1 MKRFAIFILCNL
13 LTFFTYAGVMPYP
26 GLRERIARDPEGSL
40 LLLDSLE
47 ERGALPQYGI
57 DYLRALSYRTQSR
70 YYMCMHYATHALNN
84 PEIQRDSVLTS
95 YTYMLLAESSVA
107 SFQLVEA
114 ADMITKGK
122 EYAEKANDQLLKANM
137 LHMEGDLYRNMGVLN
152 KSYECLHEAIDLL
165 SGISNAEA
173 KFLLSHC
180 MGYLMGYYIS
190 DRKPQNAWEVGLQR
204 EKLLRSLE
212 SRTDVDAHVLDRHKG
227 FFYSKMAY
235 LSCKMKKPQ
244 MGKVYADKFYSTVF
258 STTSLGQLEIND
270 FLLES
275 GDFHSVLVHSNAYFA
290 ELDASDSLNVIYLR
304 TLYQSGKA
312 YNALGKY
319 KDAYN
324 AMMQV
329 YDIRNR
335 MRVNIERNQIF
346 DLTDVTDAVSREYEL
361 EKAAYHVKMQHRIIV
376 GLVCFM
382 VFLLLLFAGLWR
394 ALSVIKR
401 KNRKMAELILELDD
415 QRNALLARHAFP
427 QLEMTAESGEKKLP
441 EEVDTVAGADT
452 ETDTE
457 AEISDASVPEN
468 ESLFLRFDQQV
479 KEQKLYL
486 DYQLTRDDYA
496 HLMGVDRNRFAAVLK
511 LFTSG
516 GNLSMYLNELRLE
529 YSVSLFRNHP
539 DWPISKVAEESALPS
554 SSTFYRLFKD
564 KYGISP
570 NSFRKTFLKKK

>member
-1 MKRFAIFILCNL
+1 MKRFVIFILCNL
-13 LTFFTYAGVMPYP
+13 LTFFTYAGVIPYP
-26 GLRERIARDPEGSL
+26 GLREKIAHNPESSL

-47 ERGALPQYGI
+47 EKGAIPQYGI

-107 SFQLVEA
+107 SFQLAEA

-122 EYAEKANDQLLKANM
+122 EYAEKANDQLLRANM
-137 LHMEGDLYRNMGVLN
+137 LQMEGGLYRNMGVLN
-152 KSYECLHEAIDLL
+152 KSYECLQEAVSLL
-165 SGISNAEA
+165 SDISNAEA

-190 DRKPQNAWEVGLQR
+190 DRKPQKAWEVGLQR
-204 EKLLRSLE
+204 ERLLRSLE
-212 SRTDVDAHVLDRHKG
+212 SRTDVDVHVLDRHKG

-235 LSCKMKKPQ
+235 LSYQVKKPQ
-244 MGKVYADKFYSTVF
+244 MAKKYADMFYSTVF
-258 STTSLGQLEIND
+258 STTSMGQLEIND

-275 GDFHSVLVHSNAYFA
+275 GDYHSVLVHSKAYFS

-312 YNALGKY
+312 YSALGKY
-319 KDAYN
+319 SDAYN
-324 AMMQV
+324 AMMQA
-329 YDIRNR
+329 YDIRNK
-335 MRVNIERNQIF
+335 MRVNMERNQIF

-361 EKAAYHVKMQHRIIV
+361 EKAAYRVQMQHRIII
-376 GLVCFM
+376 GLVGIM
-382 VFLLLLFAGLWR
+382 AFLLLLFGGLWR

-401 KNRKMAELILELDD
+401 KNRKMTELILELDD
-415 QRNALLARHAFP
+415 QRNKLMPKYSFP
-427 QLEMTAESGEKKLP
+427 QLEMTADAGEKKLP
-441 EEVDTVAGADT
+441 QEVDTAAEGD
-452 ETDTE
+452 TDTDTSG
-457 AEISDASVPEN
+457 ATLPEN
-468 ESLFLRFDQQV
+468 ESLFLKFDQQV

-486 DYQLTRDDYA
+486 NYKLTRDDYA
-496 HLMGVDRNRFAAVLK
+496 HLMGVDRNRFAAILK

-516 GNLSMYLNELRLE
+516 GNLSVYLNELRLE

-539 DWPISKVAEESALPS
+539 DWPISKVATESALPS
-554 SSTFYRLFKD
+554 LSTFYRLFKD
-564 KYGISP
+564 KYGISR
-570 NSFRKTFLKKK
+570 NSFRKTVLR

>member
-1 MKRFAIFILCNL
+1 MKRFVIFILCSL
-13 LTFFTYAGVMPYP
+13 LTFFTYAGVIPYP
-26 GLRERIARDPEGSL
+26 GLREKIAHNPESSL

-47 ERGALPQYGI
+47 EKGAIPQYGI

-70 YYMCMHYATHALNN
+70 YYMCMYYATHALNN

-107 SFQLVEA
+107 SFQLAEA

-122 EYAEKANDQLLKANM
+122 EYAEKANDQLLRANM
-137 LHMEGDLYRNMGVLN
+137 LQMEGGLYRNMGVLN
-152 KSYECLHEAIDLL
+152 KSYECLQEAVSLL
-165 SGISNAEA
+165 SDISNAEA

-190 DRKPQNAWEVGLQR
+190 DRKPQKAWEVGLQR

-212 SRTDVDAHVLDRHKG
+212 SRTDVDVHVLDRHKG

-235 LSCKMKKPQ
+235 LSYQVKNPQ
-244 MGKVYADKFYSTVF
+244 MAKKYADMFYSTVF
-258 STTSLGQLEIND
+258 STTSMGQLEIND

-275 GDFHSVLVHSNAYFA
+275 GDYHSVLVHSKAYFA

-312 YNALGKY
+312 YSALGKY
-319 KDAYN
+319 SDAYN
-324 AMMQV
+324 AMMQA
-329 YDIRNR
+329 YDIRNK
-335 MRVNIERNQIF
+335 MRVNIERNQIL

-361 EKAAYHVKMQHRIIV
+361 EKAAYHMKMQRRIII

-382 VFLLLLFAGLWR
+382 MFLLLLFVGLWR
-394 ALSVIKR
+394 ALIVIRR
-401 KNRKMAELILELDD
+401 KNLKMAELILELDD
-415 QRNALLARHAFP
+415 QRNRVLAKHSF
-427 QLEMTAESGEKKLP
+427 LDP
-441 EEVDTVAGADT
+441 EVEVDTDDKGLS
-452 ETDTE
+452 EKQGTDVSSE
-457 AEISDASVPEN
+457 VVPED
-468 ESLFLRFDQQV
+468 EQLFLKFDQQV

-496 HLMGVDRNRFAAVLK
+496 RLMGVDRNRFACILK
-511 LFTSG
+511 LFTDG
-516 GNLSMYLNELRLE
+516 ENLSGYLNDLRLE
-529 YSVSLFRNHP
+529 FSVGLFRNHP
-539 DWPISKVAEESALPS
+539 DWPISRIAAESALPS
-554 SSTFYRLFKD
+554 LSTFYRLFKD

-570 NSFRKTFLKKK
+570 NSFRKTMLK

>member
-1 MKRFAIFILCNL
+1 MKRFVIFILCSL
-13 LTFFTYAGVMPYP
+13 LTFFTYAGVIPYP
-26 GLRERIARDPEGSL
+26 GLREKIAHNPESSL

-47 ERGALPQYGI
+47 EKGAIPQYGI

-107 SFQLVEA
+107 SFQLAEA

-122 EYAEKANDQLLKANM
+122 EYAEKANDQLLRANM
-137 LHMEGDLYRNMGVLN
+137 LQMEGGLYRNMGVLN
-152 KSYECLHEAIDLL
+152 KSYECLQEAVSLL
-165 SGISNAEA
+165 SDISNAEA

-190 DRKPQNAWEVGLQR
+190 DRKPQKAWEVGLQR

-212 SRTDVDAHVLDRHKG
+212 SRTDVDVHVLDRHKG

-235 LSCKMKKPQ
+235 LSYQVKKPQ
-244 MGKVYADKFYSTVF
+244 MAKKYADMFYSTVF
-258 STTSLGQLEIND
+258 STTSMGQLEIND

-275 GDFHSVLVHSNAYFA
+275 GDYHSVLVHSKAYFS

-312 YNALGKY
+312 YSALGKY
-319 KDAYN
+319 SDAYN
-324 AMMQV
+324 AMMQA
-329 YDIRNR
+329 YDIRNK

-401 KNRKMAELILELDD
+401 KNSKMAELILELDD
-415 QRNALLARHAFP
+415 QRNKLMPKYSFP
-427 QLEMTAESGEKKLP
+427 QLEMTADAGEKKLP
-441 EEVDTVAGADT
+441 QEVDTAAEGD
-452 ETDTE
+452 TDTDTSG
-457 AEISDASVPEN
+457 ATVPEN
-468 ESLFLRFDQQV
+468 ESLFLKFDQQV

-486 DYQLTRDDYA
+486 NYKLTRDDYA
-496 HLMGVDRNRFAAVLK
+496 HLMGVDRNRFASILK
-511 LFTSG
+511 LFTAG
-516 GNLSMYLNELRLE
+516 GNLSCYLNDLRLE

-539 DWPISKVAEESALPS
+539 DWPISRVATESALPS
-554 SSTFYRLFKD
+554 LSTFYRLFKD

>member
-1 MKRFAIFILCNL
+1 MKRFVIFILCNL
-13 LTFFTYAGVMPYP
+13 LTFFTYAGVIPYP
-26 GLRERIARDPEGSL
+26 GLREKIAHNPESSL

-47 ERGALPQYGI
+47 EKGAIPQYGI

-107 SFQLVEA
+107 SFQLAEA
-114 ADMITKGK
+114 AGMITKGK
-122 EYAEKANDQLLKANM
+122 EYAEKANDQLLRANM
-137 LHMEGDLYRNMGVLN
+137 LQMEGGLYRNMGVLN
-152 KSYECLHEAIDLL
+152 KSYECLQEAISLL

-190 DRKPQNAWEVGLQR
+190 DRKPQKAWEVGLQR
-204 EKLLRSLE
+204 ERLLRSLE
-212 SRTDVDAHVLDRHKG
+212 SRTDVDVHVLDRHKG

-235 LSCKMKKPQ
+235 LSYQVKKPQ
-244 MGKVYADKFYSTVF
+244 MAKKYADMFYSTVF
-258 STTSLGQLEIND
+258 STTSMGQLEIND

-275 GDFHSVLVHSNAYFA
+275 GDYHSVLVHSKAYFS

-312 YNALGKY
+312 YSALGKY
-319 KDAYN
+319 SDAYN
-324 AMMQV
+324 AMMQA
-329 YDIRNR
+329 YDIRNK
-335 MRVNIERNQIF
+335 MRVNIERNQIL

-361 EKAAYHVKMQHRIIV
+361 EKAAYHMKMQRRIII

-382 VFLLLLFAGLWR
+382 MFLLLLFVGLWR
-394 ALSVIKR
+394 ALIVIRR
-401 KNRKMAELILELDD
+401 KNLKMAELILELDD
-415 QRNALLARHAFP
+415 QRNRVLAKHSF
-427 QLEMTAESGEKKLP
+427 LDP
-441 EEVDTVAGADT
+441 EVEVDTDDKGLS
-452 ETDTE
+452 EKQGTDVSSE
-457 AEISDASVPEN
+457 VVPED
-468 ESLFLRFDQQV
+468 EQLFLKFDQQV

-496 HLMGVDRNRFAAVLK
+496 RLMGVDRNCFACILK
-511 LFTSG
+511 LFTDG
-516 GNLSMYLNELRLE
+516 ENLSGYLNDLRLE
-529 YSVSLFRNHP
+529 FSVGLFRNHP
-539 DWPISKVAEESALPS
+539 DWPISRIAAESALPS
-554 SSTFYRLFKD
+554 LSTFYRLFKD

-570 NSFRKTFLKKK
+570 NSFRKTMLK

>member
-1 MKRFAIFILCNL
+1 MKRFVIFILCNL
-13 LTFFTYAGVMPYP
+13 LTFFTYAGVIPYP
-26 GLRERIARDPEGSL
+26 GLREKIAHDPESSL

-47 ERGALPQYGI
+47 EKGAIPQYGI

-70 YYMCMHYATHALNN
+70 YYMCMHYASHALNN

-107 SFQLVEA
+107 SFQLAEA
-114 ADMITKGK
+114 AEMITKGK

-137 LHMEGDLYRNMGVLN
+137 LQMEGDLYRNMGVLN

-190 DRKPQNAWEVGLQR
+190 DRRPQNAWEVGLQR

-258 STTSLGQLEIND
+258 STTSMGQLEIND

-275 GDFHSVLVHSNAYFA
+275 GDFHSVLVHSKAYFA

-361 EKAAYHVKMQHRIIV
+361 EKAAYHMKMQRRIII

-382 VFLLLLFAGLWR
+382 MFLLLLFVGLWR
-394 ALSVIKR
+394 ALIVIRR
-401 KNRKMAELILELDD
+401 KNLKMAELILELDD
-415 QRNALLARHAFP
+415 QRNRVLAKHSF
-427 QLEMTAESGEKKLP
+427 LDP
-441 EEVDTVAGADT
+441 EVEVDTDDKGLS
-452 ETDTE
+452 EKQGTDVSSE
-457 AEISDASVPEN
+457 VVPED
-468 ESLFLRFDQQV
+468 EQLFLKFDQQV

-496 HLMGVDRNRFAAVLK
+496 RLMGVDRNRFACILK
-511 LFTSG
+511 LFTDG
-516 GNLSMYLNELRLE
+516 ENLSGYLNDLRLE
-529 YSVSLFRNHP
+529 FSVGLFRNHP
-539 DWPISKVAEESALPS
+539 DWPISRIAAESALPS
-554 SSTFYRLFKD
+554 LSTFYRLFKD

-570 NSFRKTFLKKK
+570 NSFRKTMLK

>member
-1 MKRFAIFILCNL
+1 MKRFAILILYNL
-13 LTFFTYAGVMPYP
+13 LAFSIYAGVIPFQ

-47 ERGALPQYGI
+47 EKGTIPQYGI

-70 YYMCMHYATHALNN
+70 YYMCMHYAPHALNN

-95 YTYMLLAESSVA
+95 YTYMLLAESWVA
-107 SFQLVEA
+107 SFQLAEA

-122 EYAEKANDQLLKANM
+122 EYAEKANDQLLRANM
-137 LHMEGDLYRNMGVLN
+137 PTYRNMGVLN
-152 KSYECLHEAIDLL
+152 KSYECLQEAISLL
-165 SGISNAEA
+165 SGISNSEA
-173 KFLLSHC
+173 QFLLSHC

-190 DRKPQNAWEVGLQR
+190 DRKPQKAWEVGLQR

-258 STTSLGQLEIND
+258 STTSMGQLEIND

-275 GDFHSVLVHSNAYFA
+275 GDFHSVLVHSKAYFA

-312 YNALGKY
+312 YSALGKY
-319 KDAYN
+319 SDAYN
-324 AMMQV
+324 AMIQA
-329 YDIRNR
+329 YDIRNK
-335 MRVNIERNQIF
+335 MRVNIERNQIL

-361 EKAAYHVKMQHRIIV
+361 EKAAYRVQMQHRII
-376 GLVCFM
+376 LVLIGVT
-382 VFLLLLFAGLWR
+382 VFLLLLLGGLWR
-394 ALSVIKR
+394 ALTVIKR

-415 QRNALLARHAFP
+415 QRNKLMPKYSFP
-427 QLEMTAESGEKKLP
+427 QLERTADAGEKKLP
-441 EEVDTVAGADT
+441 EEVDTAAGADT

-457 AEISDASVPEN
+457 PETSDASVPEN

-496 HLMGVDRNRFAAVLK
+496 HLMGVDRNRFASILK
-511 LFTSG
+511 LFTAG
-516 GNLSMYLNELRLE
+516 GNLSCYLNDLRLE
-529 YSVSLFRNHP
+529 YSIGLFRNHP
-539 DWPISKVAEESALPS
+539 DWPISKVAAESALPS
-554 SSTFYRLFKD
+554 LSTFYRLFKD

-570 NSFRKTFLKKK
+570 NSFRKTVLK

>member
-13 LTFFTYAGVMPYP
+13 LTFFTYAGVMPYS

-107 SFQLVEA
+107 SFQLAEA
-114 ADMITKGK
+114 AEMITKGK
-122 EYAEKANDQLLKANM
+122 EYAEKANDLLLRANM
-137 LHMEGDLYRNMGVLN
+137 LQMEGDLYRNMGVLN

-173 KFLLSHC
+173 QFLLSHC

-190 DRKPQNAWEVGLQR
+190 DRRPQNAWEVGLQR

-275 GDFHSVLVHSNAYFA
+275 GDFHSVLAHSNAYFA
-290 ELDASDSLNVIYLR
+290 ELDESDSLNVIYLR

-324 AMMQV
+324 SMMQV

-394 ALSVIKR
+394 ALTVIKR

-415 QRNALLARHAFP
+415 QRNKLMPKYSFP
-427 QLEMTAESGEKKLP
+427 QLEMTADAGEKKLP
-441 EEVDTVAGADT
+441 EEVDTVAGTD
-452 ETDTE
+452 TDTE
-457 AEISDASVPEN
+457 LETSDASVSEN
-468 ESLFLRFDQQV
+468 ESLFLKFDQQV

-496 HLMGVDRNRFAAVLK
+496 HLMGVDRNRFASILK
-511 LFTSG
+511 LFTAG
-516 GNLSMYLNELRLE
+516 GNLSCYLNELRLE
-529 YSVSLFRNHP
+529 YSIGLFRNHP
-539 DWPISKVAEESALPS
+539 DWPISKVAAESALPS
-554 SSTFYRLFKD
+554 LSTFYRLFKD
-564 KYGISP
+564 EYGISP

>member
-1 MKRFAIFILCNL
+1 MKRFVIFILCNL
-13 LTFFTYAGVMPYP
+13 LTFFTYAGVIPYP
-26 GLRERIARDPEGSL
+26 GLREKIAHDPESSL

-47 ERGALPQYGI
+47 EKGAIPQYGI

-70 YYMCMHYATHALNN
+70 HYMCMHYATHALNN

-107 SFQLVEA
+107 SFQLAEA

-122 EYAEKANDQLLKANM
+122 EYAEKANDQLLRANM
-137 LHMEGDLYRNMGVLN
+137 LQMEGGLYRNMGVLN
-152 KSYECLHEAIDLL
+152 KSYECLQEAVSLL
-165 SGISNAEA
+165 SDISNAEA

-258 STTSLGQLEIND
+258 STTSMGQLEIND

-275 GDFHSVLVHSNAYFA
+275 GDFHSVLVHSKAYFA

-361 EKAAYHVKMQHRIIV
+361 EKAAYHMKMQRRIII

-382 VFLLLLFAGLWR
+382 MFLLLLFVGLWR
-394 ALSVIKR
+394 ALIVIRR
-401 KNRKMAELILELDD
+401 KNLKMAELILELDD
-415 QRNALLARHAFP
+415 QRNRVLAKHSF
-427 QLEMTAESGEKKLP
+427 LDP
-441 EEVDTVAGADT
+441 EVEVDTDDKGLS
-452 ETDTE
+452 EKQGTDVSSE
-457 AEISDASVPEN
+457 VVPED
-468 ESLFLRFDQQV
+468 EQLFLKFDQQV

-496 HLMGVDRNRFAAVLK
+496 RLMGVDRNRFACILK
-511 LFTSG
+511 LFTDG
-516 GNLSMYLNELRLE
+516 ENLSGYLNDLRLE
-529 YSVSLFRNHP
+529 FSVGLFRNHP
-539 DWPISKVAEESALPS
+539 DWPISRIAAESALPS
-554 SSTFYRLFKD
+554 LSTFYRLFKD

-570 NSFRKTFLKKK
+570 NSFRKTMLK

>member
-1 MKRFAIFILCNL
+1 MKRFAILVLYNL
-13 LTFFTYAGVMPYP
+13 LAFSIYAGVIPFQ

-47 ERGALPQYGI
+47 EKGTIPQYGI

-107 SFQLVEA
+107 SFQLAEA

-122 EYAEKANDQLLKANM
+122 EYAEKANDQLLRANM
-137 LHMEGDLYRNMGVLN
+137 LQMEGGLYRNMGVLN
-152 KSYECLHEAIDLL
+152 KSYECLQEAVSLL
-165 SGISNAEA
+165 SDISNAEA

-190 DRKPQNAWEVGLQR
+190 DRKPQKAWEVGLQR
-204 EKLLRSLE
+204 ERLLRSLE
-212 SRTDVDAHVLDRHKG
+212 SRTDVDVHVLDRHKG

-235 LSCKMKKPQ
+235 LSYQVKKPQ
-244 MGKVYADKFYSTVF
+244 MAKKYADMFYSTVF
-258 STTSLGQLEIND
+258 STTSMGQLEIND

-275 GDFHSVLVHSNAYFA
+275 GDYHSVLVHSKAYFS

-312 YNALGKY
+312 YSALGKY
-319 KDAYN
+319 SDAYN
-324 AMMQV
+324 AMMQA
-329 YDIRNR
+329 YDIRNK
-335 MRVNIERNQIF
+335 MRVNMERNQIF

-361 EKAAYHVKMQHRIIV
+361 EKAAYRVQMQHRIII
-376 GLVCFM
+376 GLVGIM
-382 VFLLLLFAGLWR
+382 AFLLLLFGGLWR

-415 QRNALLARHAFP
+415 QRNALLARNAFP
-427 QLEMTAESGEKKLP
+427 QLEMAEEPGEEEQP
-441 EEVDTVAGADT
+441 DEVDAAIGTDADT
-452 ETDTE
+452 DT
-457 AEISDASVPEN
+457 SDVAVPEN
-468 ESLFLRFDQQV
+468 ETLFQTFDQQV
-479 KEQKLYL
+479 KEQRLYL

-496 HLMGVDRNRFAAVLK
+496 QLMGVDRNRFASILK
-511 LFTSG
+511 LFTAG
-516 GNLSMYLNELRLE
+516 GNLSCYLNDLRLE
-529 YSVSLFRNHP
+529 YSIGLFRNHP
-539 DWPISKVAEESALPS
+539 DWPISKVATESALPS
-554 SSTFYRLFKD
+554 LSTFYRLFKD

-570 NSFRKTFLKKK
+570 NSFRKTMLK

>member
-1 MKRFAIFILCNL
+1 MKRFAILVLYNL
-13 LTFFTYAGVMPYP
+13 LAFSIYAGVIPFQ

-47 ERGALPQYGI
+47 EKGTIPQYGI

-107 SFQLVEA
+107 SFQLAEA

-137 LHMEGDLYRNMGVLN
+137 LQMEGDLYRNMGVLN

-190 DRKPQNAWEVGLQR
+190 DRRPQNAWEVGLQR

-258 STTSLGQLEIND
+258 STTSMGQLEIND

-275 GDFHSVLVHSNAYFA
+275 GDFHSVLVHSKAYFA

-361 EKAAYHVKMQHRIIV
+361 EKAAYHMKMQRRIII

-382 VFLLLLFAGLWR
+382 MFLLLLFVGLWR
-394 ALSVIKR
+394 ALIVIRR
-401 KNRKMAELILELDD
+401 KNLKMAELILELDD
-415 QRNALLARHAFP
+415 QRNRVLAKHSF
-427 QLEMTAESGEKKLP
+427 LDP
-441 EEVDTVAGADT
+441 EVEVDTDDKGLS
-452 ETDTE
+452 EKQGTDVSSE
-457 AEISDASVPEN
+457 VVPED
-468 ESLFLRFDQQV
+468 EQLFLKFDQQV

-496 HLMGVDRNRFAAVLK
+496 RLMGVDRNRFACILK
-511 LFTSG
+511 LFTDG
-516 GNLSMYLNELRLE
+516 ENLSGYLNDLRLE
-529 YSVSLFRNHP
+529 FSVGLFRNHP
-539 DWPISKVAEESALPS
+539 DWPISRIAAESALPS
-554 SSTFYRLFKD
+554 LSTFYRLFKD

-570 NSFRKTFLKKK
+570 NSFRKTMLK

>member
-1 MKRFAIFILCNL
+1 MKRFVILVLYNL
-13 LTFFTYAGVMPYP
+13 LVFSIYAGVIPFQ

-47 ERGALPQYGI
+47 EKGTIPQYGI

-107 SFQLVEA
+107 SFQLAEA

-122 EYAEKANDQLLKANM
+122 EYAEKANDQLLRANM
-137 LHMEGDLYRNMGVLN
+137 LQMEGGLYRNMGVLN
-152 KSYECLHEAIDLL
+152 KSYECLQEAVSLL
-165 SGISNAEA
+165 SDISNAEA

-190 DRKPQNAWEVGLQR
+190 DRKPQKAWEVGLQR
-204 EKLLRSLE
+204 ERLLRSLE
-212 SRTDVDAHVLDRHKG
+212 SRTDVDVHVLDRHKG

-235 LSCKMKKPQ
+235 LSYQVKKSQ
-244 MGKVYADKFYSTVF
+244 MAKKYADMFYSTVF
-258 STTSLGQLEIND
+258 STTSMGQLEIND

-275 GDFHSVLVHSNAYFA
+275 GDYHSVLVHSKAYFSD
-290 ELDASDSLNVIYLR
+290 LDASDSLNVIYLR

-312 YNALGKY
+312 YSALGKY
-319 KDAYN
+319 SDAYN
-324 AMMQV
+324 AMMQA
-329 YDIRNR
+329 YDIRNK
-335 MRVNIERNQIF
+335 MRVNMERNQIF

-382 VFLLLLFAGLWR
+382 AFLLLLFAGLWR

-427 QLEMTAESGEKKLP
+427 QLEMAADAGEKKLP
-441 EEVDTVAGADT
+441 QEVDTAAEGD
-452 ETDTE
+452 TDTDTSG
-457 AEISDASVPEN
+457 ATVPEN
-468 ESLFLRFDQQV
+468 ESLFLKFDQQV

-486 DYQLTRDDYA
+486 NYKLTRDDYA
-496 HLMGVDRNRFAAVLK
+496 HLMGVDRNRFASILK
-511 LFTSG
+511 LFTTG
-516 GNLSMYLNELRLE
+516 GNLSCYLNDLRLE
-529 YSVSLFRNHP
+529 YSIGLFRNHP
-539 DWPISKVAEESALPS
+539 DWPISKVATESALPS
-554 SSTFYRLFKD
+554 LSTFYRLFKD

-570 NSFRKTFLKKK
+570 NSFRKTMLK

>member
-1 MKRFAIFILCNL
+1 MKRFVIFILCNL
-13 LTFFTYAGVMPYP
+13 LTFFIYAGVIPYP

-84 PEIQRDSVLTS
+84 PEILRDSVLTS

-107 SFQLVEA
+107 SFQLAEA
-114 ADMITKGK
+114 AEMITKGK
-122 EYAEKANDQLLKANM
+122 EYAEKANDQLLRANM
-137 LHMEGDLYRNMGVLN
+137 LQMEGDLYRNMGVLN

-190 DRKPQNAWEVGLQR
+190 DRRPQNAWKVGLQR

-235 LSCKMKKPQ
+235 LSCQMKNLQ
-244 MGKVYADKFYSTVF
+244 MGKTYADKFYSTVF

-275 GDFHSVLVHSNAYFA
+275 GDYYSVLAHSNAYFSG
-290 ELDASDSLNVIYLR
+290 LDASDSLNVIYLR

-361 EKAAYHVKMQHRIIV
+361 EKAAYHVKMHIVIV

-415 QRNALLARHAFP
+415 QRNKLIPKYSFP

-441 EEVDTVAGADT
+441 EEVDTAADT
-452 ETDTE
+452 DSDTGTDT
-457 AEISDASVPEN
+457 SDVAVPEN
-468 ESLFLRFDQQV
+468 ETLFQAFDQQV
-479 KEQKLYL
+479 KEQRLYL

-496 HLMGVDRNRFAAVLK
+496 QLMGVDRNRFAAVLK

>member
-1 MKRFAIFILCNL
+1 MKRFAILVLYNL
-13 LTFFTYAGVMPYP
+13 LAFFIYAGVIPFQ

-47 ERGALPQYGI
+47 EKGTIPQYGI

-107 SFQLVEA
+107 SFQLAEA

-122 EYAEKANDQLLKANM
+122 EYAEKANDQLLRANM
-137 LHMEGDLYRNMGVLN
+137 LQMEGGLYRNMGVLN
-152 KSYECLHEAIDLL
+152 KSYECLQEAVSLL
-165 SGISNAEA
+165 SDISNAEA

-190 DRKPQNAWEVGLQR
+190 DRKPQKAWEVGLQR
-204 EKLLRSLE
+204 ERLLRSLE
-212 SRTDVDAHVLDRHKG
+212 SRTDVDVHVLDRHKG

-235 LSCKMKKPQ
+235 LSYQVKKPQ
-244 MGKVYADKFYSTVF
+244 MAKKYADMFYSTVF
-258 STTSLGQLEIND
+258 STTSMGQLEIND

-275 GDFHSVLVHSNAYFA
+275 GDYHSVLVHSKAYFS

-335 MRVNIERNQIF
+335 MRVNIERNQIL

-361 EKAAYHVKMQHRIIV
+361 EKAAYRMQIQHRII
-376 GLVCFM
+376 LVLIGVT
-382 VFLLLLFAGLWR
+382 VFLLLLFGGLWR
-394 ALSVIKR
+394 ALTVIKR

-427 QLEMTAESGEKKLP
+427 QLEMAEVPGEEEQP
-441 EEVDTVAGADT
+441 DEVDAAIGTDADT
-452 ETDTE
+452 DMPDV
-457 AEISDASVPEN
+457 AVPEN
-468 ESLFLRFDQQV
+468 ETLFQTFDQQV

-496 HLMGVDRNRFAAVLK
+496 QLMGVDRNRFAAVLK

>member
-1 MKRFAIFILCNL
+1 MKRFVIFILCNL
-13 LTFFTYAGVMPYP
+13 LTFFTYAGVIPYP
-26 GLRERIARDPEGSL
+26 GLREKIAHDPESSL

-47 ERGALPQYGI
+47 EKGAIPQYGI

-107 SFQLVEA
+107 SFQLAEA

-122 EYAEKANDQLLKANM
+122 EYAEKANDQLLRANM
-137 LHMEGDLYRNMGVLN
+137 LQMEGGLYRNMGVLN
-152 KSYECLHEAIDLL
+152 KSYECLQEAVSLL
-165 SGISNAEA
+165 SDISNAEA

-190 DRKPQNAWEVGLQR
+190 DRKPQKAWEVGLQR

-212 SRTDVDAHVLDRHKG
+212 SRTDVDVHVLDRHKG

-235 LSCKMKKPQ
+235 LSYQVKNPQ
-244 MGKVYADKFYSTVF
+244 MAKKYADMFYSTVF
-258 STTSLGQLEIND
+258 STTSMGQLEIND

-275 GDFHSVLVHSNAYFA
+275 GDYHSVLVHSKAYFS

-312 YNALGKY
+312 YSALGKY
-319 KDAYN
+319 SDAYN
-324 AMMQV
+324 AMMQA
-329 YDIRNR
+329 YDIRNK
-335 MRVNIERNQIF
+335 MRVNMERNQIF

-361 EKAAYHVKMQHRIIV
+361 EKAAYRVQMQHRIII
-376 GLVCFM
+376 GLVGIM
-382 VFLLLLFAGLWR
+382 AFLLLLFGGLWR
-394 ALSVIKR
+394 ALTVIKR

-415 QRNALLARHAFP
+415 QRNKLMPKYSFP
-427 QLEMTAESGEKKLP
+427 QLEMTADAGERKLP
-441 EEVDTVAGADT
+441 QEADT
-452 ETDTE
+452 AAGTDTDTDTE
-457 AEISDASVPEN
+457 PETSDTSVSEN
-468 ESLFLRFDQQV
+468 EGLFLKFDQQV

-486 DYQLTRDDYA
+486 NYKLTRDDYA
-496 HLMGVDRNRFAAVLK
+496 HLMGVDRNRFASILK
-511 LFTSG
+511 LFTAG
-516 GNLSMYLNELRLE
+516 GNLSCYLNDLRLE
-529 YSVSLFRNHP
+529 YSIGLFRNHP
-539 DWPISKVAEESALPS
+539 DWPISKVATESALPS
-554 SSTFYRLFKD
+554 LSTFYRLFKD

-570 NSFRKTFLKKK
+570 NSFRKTVLR

>member
-1 MKRFAIFILCNL
+1 MKRFAILVLYNL
-13 LTFFTYAGVMPYP
+13 LAFSIYAGVIPFQ

-47 ERGALPQYGI
+47 EKGTIPQYGI

-95 YTYMLLAESSVA
+95 YTYMLLAESSVV
-107 SFQLVEA
+107 SFQLAEA

-122 EYAEKANDQLLKANM
+122 EYAEKANDQLLRANM
-137 LHMEGDLYRNMGVLN
+137 LQMEGGLYRNMGVLN
-152 KSYECLHEAIDLL
+152 KSYECLQEAVSLL
-165 SGISNAEA
+165 SDISNAEA

-190 DRKPQNAWEVGLQR
+190 DRKPQKAWEVGLQR
-204 EKLLRSLE
+204 ERLLRSLE
-212 SRTDVDAHVLDRHKG
+212 SRTDVDVHVLDRHKG

-235 LSCKMKKPQ
+235 LSYQVKKPQ
-244 MGKVYADKFYSTVF
+244 MAKKYADMFYSTVF
-258 STTSLGQLEIND
+258 STTSMGQLEIND

-275 GDFHSVLVHSNAYFA
+275 GDYHSVLVHSKAYFS

-312 YNALGKY
+312 YSALGKY
-319 KDAYN
+319 SDAYN
-324 AMMQV
+324 AMMQA
-329 YDIRNR
+329 YDIRNK
-335 MRVNIERNQIF
+335 MRVNMERNQIF

-361 EKAAYHVKMQHRIIV
+361 EKAAYRVQMQHRIII
-376 GLVCFM
+376 GLVGIM
-382 VFLLLLFAGLWR
+382 AFLLLLFGGLWR

-427 QLEMTAESGEKKLP
+427 QLEMAEEPGEEEQP
-441 EEVDTVAGADT
+441 DEVDAAIGTDADT
-452 ETDTE
+452 DT
-457 AEISDASVPEN
+457 SDVAVPEN
-468 ESLFLRFDQQV
+468 ETLFQTFDQQV
-479 KEQKLYL
+479 KEQRLYL

-496 HLMGVDRNRFAAVLK
+496 QLMGVDRNRFASILK
-511 LFTSG
+511 LFAAG
-516 GNLSMYLNELRLE
+516 GNLSCYLNDLRLE
-529 YSVSLFRNHP
+529 YSIGLFRNHP
-539 DWPISKVAEESALPS
+539 DWPISKVATESALPS
-554 SSTFYRLFKD
+554 LSTFYRLFKD

-570 NSFRKTFLKKK
+570 NSFRKTMLK

>member
-1 MKRFAIFILCNL
+1 MKRFAILILYNL
-13 LTFFTYAGVMPYP
+13 LVFSIYAGAIPFQ
-26 GLRERIARDPEGSL
+26 GLREKIARDPEGSL

-47 ERGALPQYGI
+47 EKGALPQYGI

-107 SFQLVEA
+107 SFQLAEA
-114 ADMITKGK
+114 AEMITKGK
-122 EYAEKANDQLLKANM
+122 EYAEKANDQLLRANM
-137 LHMEGDLYRNMGVLN
+137 LQMEGDLYRNMGVLN

-190 DRKPQNAWEVGLQR
+190 DRRPQNAWEVGLQR

-235 LSCKMKKPQ
+235 LSCQMKNLQ
-244 MGKVYADKFYSTVF
+244 MGKTYADKFYSTVF

-275 GDFHSVLVHSNAYFA
+275 GDYYSVLAHSNAYFSG
-290 ELDASDSLNVIYLR
+290 LDASDSLNVIYLR

-415 QRNALLARHAFP
+415 QRNKLIPKYSFP

-441 EEVDTVAGADT
+441 EEVVRLPILILIQEQIHPTWPFRRMKPCFRHS
-452 ETDTE
+452 
-457 AEISDASVPEN
+457 IS
-468 ESLFLRFDQQV
+468 R
-479 KEQKLYL
+479 
-486 DYQLTRDDYA
+486 
-496 HLMGVDRNRFAAVLK
+496 
-511 LFTSG
+511 
-516 GNLSMYLNELRLE
+516 
-529 YSVSLFRNHP
+529 
-539 DWPISKVAEESALPS
+539 
-554 SSTFYRLFKD
+554 
-564 KYGISP
+564 
-570 NSFRKTFLKKK
+570 

>member
-1 MKRFAIFILCNL
+1 MKRFAILVLYNL
-13 LTFFTYAGVMPYP
+13 LAFFIYAGVIPFQ

-47 ERGALPQYGI
+47 EKGTIPQYGI

-107 SFQLVEA
+107 SFQLAEA

-122 EYAEKANDQLLKANM
+122 EYAEKANDQLLRANM
-137 LHMEGDLYRNMGVLN
+137 LQMEGDLYRNMGVLN
-152 KSYECLHEAIDLL
+152 KSYECLQEAISLL
-165 SGISNAEA
+165 SDISNAEA

-190 DRKPQNAWEVGLQR
+190 DKKPQKAWEVGLQL

-227 FFYSKMAY
+227 LFFSKMAY
-235 LSCKMKKPQ
+235 LSYQVKKPQ
-244 MGKVYADKFYSTVF
+244 MAKKYADMFYSTVF
-258 STTSLGQLEIND
+258 STTSMGQLEIND

-275 GDFHSVLVHSNAYFA
+275 GDYHSVLVHSKAYFA

-312 YNALGKY
+312 YSALGKY
-319 KDAYN
+319 SDAYN
-324 AMMQV
+324 AMMQA
-329 YDIRNR
+329 YDIRNK
-335 MRVNIERNQIF
+335 MRVNIERNQIL
-346 DLTDVTDAVSREYEL
+346 DLTDVTNAVSREYEL
-361 EKAAYHVKMQHRIIV
+361 EKAAYRMQIQHRII
-376 GLVCFM
+376 LVLIGVM
-382 VFLLLLFAGLWR
+382 VFLLLLFGGLWR
-394 ALSVIKR
+394 ALNVIKR

-427 QLEMTAESGEKKLP
+427 QLEMAEVPGEKEQP
-441 EEVDTVAGADT
+441 DEVDAAIGTDADT
-452 ETDTE
+452 DT
-457 AEISDASVPEN
+457 SDVAVPEN
-468 ESLFLRFDQQV
+468 ETLFQTFDQQV

-496 HLMGVDRNRFAAVLK
+496 QLMGVDRNRFAAVLK

-539 DWPISKVAEESALPS
+539 DWPISRVATESALPS
-554 SSTFYRLFKD
+554 LSTFYRLFKD

-570 NSFRKTFLKKK
+570 NSFRKTMLK

>member
-1 MKRFAIFILCNL
+1 MKRFVIFILCNL
-13 LTFFTYAGVMPYP
+13 LTFFTYAGVIPYP
-26 GLRERIARDPEGSL
+26 GLREKIAHDPEGSL

-47 ERGALPQYGI
+47 EKGTIPQYGI

-107 SFQLVEA
+107 SFQLAEA

-122 EYAEKANDQLLKANM
+122 EYAEKANDQLLRANM
-137 LHMEGDLYRNMGVLN
+137 LQMEGGLYRNMGVLN
-152 KSYECLHEAIDLL
+152 KSYECLQEAVSLL
-165 SGISNAEA
+165 SDISNAEA

-190 DRKPQNAWEVGLQR
+190 DRKPQKAWEVGLQR
-204 EKLLRSLE
+204 ERLLRSLE
-212 SRTDVDAHVLDRHKG
+212 SRTDVDVHVLDRHKG

-235 LSCKMKKPQ
+235 LSYQVKKPQ
-244 MGKVYADKFYSTVF
+244 MAKKYAGMFYSTVF
-258 STTSLGQLEIND
+258 STTSMGQLEIND

-275 GDFHSVLVHSNAYFA
+275 GDYHSVLVHSKAYFS

-312 YNALGKY
+312 YSALGKY
-319 KDAYN
+319 SDAYN
-324 AMMQV
+324 AMMQA
-329 YDIRNR
+329 YDIRNK
-335 MRVNIERNQIF
+335 MRVNMERNQIF

-361 EKAAYHVKMQHRIIV
+361 EKAAYRVQMQHRIII
-376 GLVCFM
+376 GLVGIM
-382 VFLLLLFAGLWR
+382 AFLLLLFGGLWW

-401 KNRKMAELILELDD
+401 KNSKMAELILELDD
-415 QRNALLARHAFP
+415 QRNKLMPKYSFP
-427 QLEMTAESGEKKLP
+427 QLEMTADAGEKKLP
-441 EEVDTVAGADT
+441 QEVDTAAEGD
-452 ETDTE
+452 TDTDTSG
-457 AEISDASVPEN
+457 ATVPEN
-468 ESLFLRFDQQV
+468 ESLFLKFDQQV

-486 DYQLTRDDYA
+486 NYKLTRDDYA
-496 HLMGVDRNRFAAVLK
+496 HLMGVDRNRFASILK
-511 LFTSG
+511 LFTAG
-516 GNLSMYLNELRLE
+516 GNLSCYLNDLRLE

-539 DWPISKVAEESALPS
+539 DWPISRVATESALPS
-554 SSTFYRLFKD
+554 LSTFYRLFKD

-570 NSFRKTFLKKK
+570 NSFRKNSAKVI